1 MTEKQRKTVRL
12 VYFVL
17 VTAALLVAAVCLMSA
32 CVSIYRTGDHPFSR
46 EAVAAAFAPIA
57 VPVFVCLGL
66 VAVGFILH
74 PLLPAAADAAPD
86 RDEVTLGRLLARD
99 LGEVCNPELASAI
112 RREYRARQLHRWLS
126 VGLLTAGAA
135 VFLWY
140 ALNVDHFHRTEINA
154 SMIAAMW
161 VLLPCM
167 GIPFAFGVFA
177 AYHRRRSI
185 RREIALLR
193 QIPGAPAPAAAAP
206 NKDKWLAVA
215 RYAVLVLAVGMVL
228 YGWLA
233 EGWMDVLTKA
243 INICTECIGL
253 G

>member
-1 MTEKQRKTVRL
+1 MTEKQRTIVRL
-12 VYFVL
+12 VYFCL
-17 VTAALLVAAVCLMSA
+17 VTAALLAAAACLTGA

-86 RDEVTLGRLLARD
+86 RDEVTLGRLQSRRD
-99 LGEVCNPELASAI
+99 SDDCPPELATAI
-112 RREYRARQLHRWLS
+112 RQEQRARQLHRWIAA
-126 VGLLTAGAA
+126 GLLLVGAA

-140 ALNVDHFHRTEINA
+140 ALNPAHFHQSEINA

-167 GIPFAFGVFA
+167 GVPFAYGVFTA
-177 AYHRRRSI
+177 LYRRRSI

-193 QIPGAPAPAAAAP
+193 QIPGAPTPTAAP
-206 NKDKWLAVA
+206 KSDKWVAVA
-215 RYAVLVLAVGMVL
+215 RCAVLVLAVGMVL

>member
-1 MTEKQRKTVRL
+1 MTEKQRKIVRL
-12 VYFVL
+12 TYFLL
-17 VTAALLVAAVCLMSA
+17 VTVALLTAAVCLMGA

-86 RDEVTLGRLLARD
+86 RDEVTLRRLQSRGNSEA
-99 LGEVCNPELASAI
+99 CPPELATAI
-112 RREYRARQLHRWLS
+112 RREQRTRQLHRWIWA
-126 VGLLTAGAA
+126 GLLLVGAA

-140 ALNVDHFHRTEINA
+140 ALNFEHFHQTEITT
-154 SMIAAMW
+154 SMITAMW

-167 GIPFAFGVFA
+167 GIPFAYGVFA

-193 QIPGAPAPAAAAP
+193 QIPGAPAPAAAP
-206 NKDKWLAVA
+206 KKDKWVAVA

-233 EGWMDVLTKA
+233 DGWMDVLTKA